1 MQYVNLPT
9 HRLFVLGAGF
19 SAPAGLPLG
28 NGLLERVRQDVRGS
42 FRRAGWDGT
51 LEQEIEEWASLYPCQ
66 SIDLER
72 VLAYS
77 HRKHYLR
84 LLGSD
89 EYFAHG
95 SRSIVAARHA
105 IQRILIRATPNATPL
120 LYREFALRLCPHDVL
135 LTFNYD
141 TLLEQALD
149 DIGKPYTL
157 TPEWWLETDRG
168 GLEPKFVDL
177 LKLHGSIDW
186 YDRYYLDSA
195 MRWHAEQAHDVPN
208 RDPIFGPTPTVP
220 SEPLSRGR
228 TEVFGSHL
236 LPRVFRV
243 PNHKKHFPMEDK
255 TGAHI
260 VPFILPPAYD
270 KLLGYDPIL
279 DLWENLHR
287 TQDAFSS
294 IVMIG
299 YSMPPY
305 DSYAYETLGRLFVK
319 YQQGGDTTYWEQPRV
334 PIQLITLADSRQQ
347 ALECFP
353 FLDPAKTRTWSQGFS
368 PDSLHW
374 IDWGDGADNPAESA

>member
-1 MQYVNLPT
+1 MNLPT
-9 HRLFVLGAGF
+9 SRLFVLGAGF
-19 SAPAGLPLG
+19 SAPAGLPLAG
-28 NGLLERVRQDVRGS
+28 GLLNRVRQDLQGL
-42 FRRAGWDGT
+42 FREAGWDGT
-51 LEQEIEEWASLYPCQ
+51 LEQEIREWASLYPGEP
-66 SIDLER
+66 IDLER

-105 IQRILIRATPNATPL
+105 IQRTLIRATPNDSPP
-120 LYREFALRLCPHDVL
+120 LYRDFAQRLCPWDVV

-141 TLLEQALD
+141 TLLEQVLD

-157 TPEWWLETDRG
+157 TPEWWLETDLG
-168 GLEPKFVDL
+168 GWEPKFVDL

-186 YDRYYLDSA
+186 YDRYYIDSE
-195 MRWHAEQAHDVPN
+195 MRWHTEQGHDVPN

-228 TEVFGSHL
+228 TEVFGTHL

-243 PNHKKHFPMEDK
+243 PNHRNHFPIEDK
-255 TGAHI
+255 VASAV

-294 IVMIG
+294 IIMIG

-319 YQQGGDTTYWEQPRV
+319 YQQGGDKTYWEHRRL

-347 ALECFP
+347 ALECLP
-353 FLDPAKTRTWSQGFS
+353 FLDPAKTRVWSHGFS
-368 PDSLHW
+368 PDSLDW
-374 IDWGDGADNPAESA
+374 IDWGDGADNPPENA